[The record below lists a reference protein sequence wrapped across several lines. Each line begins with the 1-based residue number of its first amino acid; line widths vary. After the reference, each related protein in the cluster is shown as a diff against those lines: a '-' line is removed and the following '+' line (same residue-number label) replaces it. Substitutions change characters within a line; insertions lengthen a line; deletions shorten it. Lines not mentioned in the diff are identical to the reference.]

1 MNKKYITSVQN
12 PTLKLVKELLK
23 KKAARKK
30 YQLFVIEGLRA
41 VKEIPQSIKIETLLV
56 SEEVEEA
63 LYEGVQTKEILVMPA
78 SIFNTISETISPQGI
93 MAVVESV
100 DIRLTE
106 LNLQDGPY
114 LLLENLQDPGNLGT
128 IIRTAHAF
136 DFKGILMTKGCV
148 DLYSPKVVRATMSS
162 LFYSPI
168 VIDENIET
176 YIEYIKEKNIK
187 LYTTAL
193 DDKAKMLGEV
203 SFEKNMVLVIGNEG
217 NGVSEYCLQHTD
229 HTIMIPMPG
238 GAESLNASVASAV
251 CMYEILRQNT
261 LV

>member
-30 YQLFVIEGLRA
+30 HQRFVIEGIRA
-41 VKEIPQSIKIETLLV
+41 VKEIPSSIMIETLLV
-56 SEEVEEA
+56 SEEVEESF
-63 LYEGVQTKEILVMPA
+63 YEGINTKEILVMPA
-78 SIFNTISETISPQGI
+78 SIFETISETISPQGI
-93 MAVVESV
+93 MALVKPV
-100 DIRLTE
+100 DISLNE
-106 LNLQDGPY
+106 LKLQDGPY

-162 LFYSPI
+162 LFYNPI
-168 VIDENIET
+168 VIDETIEN
-176 YIEYIKEKNIK
+176 YIEFFKEKGVQ

-193 DDKAKMLGEV
+193 NDKAKLLGEV
-203 SFEKNMVLVIGNEG
+203 TFTKNMVLIIGNEG
-217 NGVSEYCLQHTD
+217 NGVSDYCLQHTD
-229 HTIMIPMPG
+229 QTIMIPMPG

-251 CMYEILRQNT
+251 CMYEVLRQNT
-261 LV
+261 SL